1 MSTEPDATPLPRSIV
16 YQNADFV
23 SAMLQELFQIGLV
36 ESADNDYTATTTGA
50 TKTDTTGG
58 GKAAVSGSV
67 PGVARGEI
75 SGSGERVHHQAH
87 QDENVTAARK
97 RFVFSEPFYLDA
109 VRRELGV
116 REQITT
122 VTGDNAS
129 SIAPGDIVEFAASF
143 RPNEVNALLDI
154 ATPELV
160 GEIARY
166 VVRAS
171 TRAAIN
177 DRVQDAADAGVDM
190 NATQIAAQR
199 ALGEDE
205 ANDKATLA
213 TAVAHALKVDT
224 RGAASKE
231 FHATIT
237 PDLAAVVMCDTA
249 HFVTADPDRLL
260 DGTFV
265 VLGKVIQELTDS
277 TPILSKNKLL
287 HRIQPDAVAELLTTL
302 VNSDD
307 NDGGDDEQN
316 VTNYVDLSFPSEIT
330 NAITVMPIA
339 IYI

>member
-1 MSTEPDATPLPRSIV
+1 MMTTEPDTSPPLPRSIV
-16 YQNADFV
+16 YQNPDFV

-36 ESADNDYTATTTGA
+36 ESADNDYTATSTESTN
-50 TKTDTTGG
+50 TDTTGG
-58 GKAAVSGSV
+58 GKATVSGSV
-67 PGVARGEI
+67 PGIARGEL
-75 SGSGERVHHQAH
+75 SGSGERIHHQAH

-109 VRRELGV
+109 VRRELAV
-116 REQITT
+116 RGQITT
-122 VTGDNAS
+122 VERDNAG
-129 SIAPGDIVEFAASF
+129 SIAPGDIAEFTASF

-166 VVRAS
+166 VVRTG
-171 TRAAIN
+171 TRAKIN
-177 DRVQDAADAGVDM
+177 DRVQEAANAGVDM
-190 NATQIAAQR
+190 DATQIAAQR
-199 ALGEDE
+199 ALGEAE
-205 ANDKATLA
+205 ASDKASLA

-224 RGAASKE
+224 RGEASKE

-237 PDLAAVVMCDTA
+237 PKLSAVVMCDTA

-265 VLGKVIQELTDS
+265 VLGKVIQGLTGS

-302 VNSDD
+302 VSSDD
-307 NDGGDDEQN
+307 DDEGGGMSD
-316 VTNYVDLSFPSEIT
+316 YVDLSFPPEIT